1 MYSYSNIKENVCST
15 FTRQNITSEDLIVAV
30 YKDKERKT
38 YYFKVRYKDM
48 YGRNKQKMKRGF
60 NTSREAKQ
68 AEAEF
73 ITSIN
78 NLFTEEVTVDE
89 VFEHNI
95 KHKALKEKTIRR
107 RTNEYNLHIKPF
119 FGHIKI
125 KDLNT
130 NHFLEFK
137 IYLEKHFVS
146 LNSARTVYSNLKV
159 IINHAIK
166 FFGLRIDPS
175 LPVEPIKRVK
185 PYASFIKREEFEER
199 IQHEA
204 FNIHRYRDLTRLMF
218 YTGLR
223 VGEALGLTW
232 KYVDFENKQ
241 LYVKYTMDTTTQTL
255 GPPKT
260 AGSETYVPLHDSMV
274 EMLKDIKKESAE
286 RIYGFKENN
295 EKYFVFGG
303 LTPYHYNHYHKKFKQ
318 VFPTLRIHDL
328 RHSYAAHL
336 INNEIDIYLV
346 KELMRHDDIKQTS
359 TTYGHLYTERKQ
371 KAMSVFD

>member
-1 MYSYSNIKENVCST
+1 MP
-15 FTRQNITSEDLIVAV
+15 V
-30 YKDKERKT
+30 YKDVGRKT
-38 YYFKVRYKDM
+38 WYFKTRYKDM
-48 YGRNKQKMKRGF
+48 YGRNKQKMQRGF
-60 NTSREAKQ
+60 TSSREAKQ

-73 ITSIN
+73 LTSIN
-78 NLFTEEVTVDE
+78 DAFTDQVTIHE

-95 KHKALKEKTIRR
+95 KHKTLKEKTIRR

-137 IYLEKHFVS
+137 TYLESHFVS

-166 FFGLRIDPS
+166 FYGLRVDPS
-175 LPVEPIKRVK
+175 LPIDPIKRVK
-185 PYASFIKREEFEER
+185 PDAKFIKRDEFENR
-199 IQHEA
+199 VQHEA
-204 FNIHRYRDLTRLMF
+204 LAIHRYRDMTRLMF

-232 KYVDFENKQ
+232 RYVDLDSKQ
-241 LYVKYTMDTTTQTL
+241 LYVKYTLDTATHLL

-260 AGSETYVPLHDSMV
+260 AGSEAYVPLHDSMV
-274 EMLKDIKKESAE
+274 DLLTDIKKESE
-286 RIYGFKENN
+286 KKYHGFNEN
-295 EKYFVFGG
+295 YYVFGG
-303 LTPYHYNHYHKKFKQ
+303 LTPYHYSHYHKKFKE
-318 VFPTLRIHDL
+318 VFPNLRIHDL

-359 TTYGHLYTERKQ
+359 STYGHLYTERKQ

>member
-1 MYSYSNIKENVCST
+1 MP
-15 FTRQNITSEDLIVAV
+15 V
-30 YKDKERKT
+30 YKDNERKT
-38 YYFKVRYKDM
+38 WYFKTRYKDM
-48 YGRNKQKMKRGF
+48 YGRSKQKMQRGF
-60 NTSREAKQ
+60 KTSREAKQ

-73 ITSIN
+73 ISNIN
-78 NLFTEEVTVDE
+78 NTFTEQATINE

-95 KHKALKEKTIRR
+95 KHKTLKEKTIRR
-107 RTNEYNLHIKPF
+107 RTNEYKLHIKPF

-137 IYLEKHFVS
+137 RYLEEHFTS

-185 PYASFIKREEFEER
+185 PDALFIKRDDFEIR
-199 IQHEA
+199 VQHEA
-204 FNIHRYRDLTRLMF
+204 LDIHRYRDMTRFMF

-223 VGEALGLTW
+223 VGEALGLKW
-232 KYVDFENKQ
+232 QYVDLESKQ
-241 LYVKYTMDTTTQTL
+241 IYIKYTLDTAKRTL

-260 AGSETYVPLHDSMV
+260 AASEAYVPLHDSMV
-274 EMLKDIKKESAE
+274 KLLSEIKKESE
-286 RIYGFKENN
+286 EKFYGFKEDNSIF
-295 EKYFVFGG
+295 FVFGG
-303 LTPYHYNHYHKKFKQ
+303 LTPYHYNHYHKKFKEA
-318 VFPTLRIHDL
+318 FPTLRIHDL

-359 TTYGHLYTERKQ
+359 STYGHLYTERKQ

>member
-1 MYSYSNIKENVCST
+1 MS
-15 FTRQNITSEDLIVAV
+15 V

-48 YGRNKQKMKRGF
+48 FGRNKQKMKRGF
-60 NTSREAKQ
+60 KSSREAKL

-73 ITSIN
+73 LSSIN
-78 NLFTEEVTVDE
+78 NMFSDQVTINE

-95 KHKALKEKTIRR
+95 KHKTLKDKTIRR

-119 FGHIKI
+119 FGHLKV

-137 IYLEKHFVS
+137 SYLEEHFTS

-159 IINHAIK
+159 LINHAVK
-166 FFGLRIDPS
+166 FFGLRVDPS
-175 LPVEPIKRVK
+175 LAVESIKRVK
-185 PYASFIKREEFEER
+185 PEIAIIRKDEFEKR
-199 IQHEA
+199 VQ
-204 FNIHRYRDLTRLMF
+204 NDVLDIHHYRDMTRFMF

-223 VGEALGLTW
+223 VGEALGLLW
-232 KYVDFENKQ
+232 KYVDLEEKQ
-241 LYVKYTMDTTTQTL
+241 IFIKHTLDTNTRTL
-255 GPPKT
+255 GAPKT
-260 AGSETYVPLHDSMV
+260 PASEAYVPLHDSMV
-274 EMLKDIKKESAE
+274 ELLRNIKKESE
-286 RIYGFKENN
+286 EKFYGFKENN
-295 EKYFVFGG
+295 SKYFVFGG
-303 LTPYHYNHYHKKFKQ
+303 PTPYHYNHYHKKFKEA
-318 VFPTLRIHDL
+318 FPELRIHDL

-359 TTYGHLYTERKQ
+359 STYGHLYTERKHE
-371 KAMSVFD
+371 AMHVFD

>member
-1 MYSYSNIKENVCST
+1 MP
-15 FTRQNITSEDLIVAV
+15 V
-30 YKDKERKT
+30 YKDEGRKT
-38 YYFKVRYKDM
+38 WYFKVYYKDM
-48 YGRNKQKMKRGF
+48 YGRSKQKMQRGF
-60 NTSREAKQ
+60 KKQKDAKQ

-73 ITSIN
+73 LTSVN
-78 NLFTEEVTVDE
+78 NAFTDLVTIDE
-89 VFEHNI
+89 VFQHNI
-95 KHKALKEKTIRR
+95 KHKTLKEKTIRR

-137 IYLEKHFVS
+137 SYLEQRFSS

-159 IINHAIK
+159 IINHAIR

-185 PYASFIKREEFEER
+185 PDAKFIKREEFEKGVL
-199 IQHEA
+199 HEA
-204 FNIHRYRDLTRLMF
+204 LGLHHYRDMTRFMF

-223 VGEALGLTW
+223 VGEALGLLW
-232 KYVDFENKQ
+232 EFVDLENKQ
-241 LYVKYTMDTTTQTL
+241 IYVKHTLDISTRTL

-260 AGSETYVPLHDSMV
+260 AASEAFVPLHNSMV
-274 EMLKDIKKESAE
+274 ELLTKIKKESE
-286 RIYGFKENN
+286 EGIYGFKTDNS
-295 EKYFVFGG
+295 KFYVFGG
-303 LTPYHYNHYHKKFKQ
+303 LMPYHYSHYHKKFKEA
-318 VFPTLRIHDL
+318 FPALRIHDL

-336 INNEIDIYLV
+336 INNEIDVYLV

-359 TTYGHLYTERKQ
+359 STYGHLYTERKHE
-371 KAMSVFD
+371 AMSVFD

>member
-1 MYSYSNIKENVCST
+1 MP
-15 FTRQNITSEDLIVAV
+15 V

-48 YGRNKQKMKRGF
+48 YGRSKQKMKRGF
-60 NTSREAKQ
+60 STSREAKQ

-73 ITSIN
+73 LTSIN
-78 NLFTEEVTVDE
+78 NMYTDQVTIDE

-95 KHKALKEKTIRR
+95 EHKVLKDKTIRR

-119 FGHIKI
+119 FGHIKLR
-125 KDLNT
+125 DLNT

-137 IYLEKHFVS
+137 SYLEKHFEN
-146 LNSARTVYSNLKV
+146 LNTARTVYSNLKV
-159 IINHAIK
+159 IINHAVK

-175 LPVEPIKRVK
+175 VAIDPIKRVK
-185 PYASFIKREEFEER
+185 PEALFIKRGEFEER
-199 IQHEA
+199 IQHKA
-204 FNIHRYRDLTRLMF
+204 MDMHKFRDMTRLMF

-232 KYVDFENKQ
+232 KYVDLENKQ
-241 LYVKYTMDTTTQTL
+241 LYVKYTLDTVKRTL

-260 AGSETYVPLHDSMV
+260 SGSEGYVPLHDSMV
-274 EMLKDIKKESAE
+274 EMLENIKKESAE
-286 RIYGFKENN
+286 KIHGFKDNSEN
-295 EKYFVFGG
+295 YFVFGG
-303 LTPYHYNHYHKKFKQ
+303 LTPYHYNHYHRKFKQ
-318 VFPTLRIHDL
+318 VFPELRIHDL

-336 INNEIDIYLV
+336 INNEVDIYLV

>member
-1 MYSYSNIKENVCST
+1 MP
-15 FTRQNITSEDLIVAV
+15 V
-30 YKDKERKT
+30 YKDTERKT

-48 YGRNKQKMKRGF
+48 YGRSKQKMQRGF
-60 NTSREAKQ
+60 KGSREAKM

-73 ITSIN
+73 LASIN
-78 NLFTEEVTVDE
+78 NMFTDQVTINE

-95 KHKALKEKTIRR
+95 KHKTLKEKTIRR

-137 IYLEKHFVS
+137 SYLEEHFTS

-166 FFGLRIDPS
+166 FFGLRVDPS
-175 LPVEPIKRVK
+175 LPVEPIKRTK
-185 PYASFIKREEFEER
+185 PDARFIKREEFDDCV
-199 IQHEA
+199 QHEVLDL
-204 FNIHRYRDLTRLMF
+204 HHYRDMTIFMF

-223 VGEALGLTW
+223 VGEALALLW
-232 KYVDFENKQ
+232 QYVDLENMQ
-241 LYVKYTMDTTTQTL
+241 IYVKYTLDTAKRTL

-260 AGSETYVPLHDSMV
+260 PASEAYVPLHESMV
-274 EMLKDIKKESAE
+274 ELLTEIKKESE
-286 RIYGFKENN
+286 EKFYGF
-295 EKYFVFGG
+295 EKDNSNFYVFGG
-303 LTPYHYNHYHKKFKQ
+303 SAPYHYNHYHKKFKEA
-318 VFPTLRIHDL
+318 FPMLRIHDL

-359 TTYGHLYTERKQ
+359 STYGHLYTERKH
-371 KAMSVFD
+371 KAMHVFD